1 MNRQIR
7 ILSSNPEKI
16 KEIRD
21 ILNEFN
27 IDVIPNKTKLEEL
40 QTDDVIHLVKDK
52 ALKAYKKIGRPL
64 IVEHTGLYIEKINGL
79 PGGLTQIFW
88 DTLQADKFAEIFGA
102 DDDSSK
108 AQAKTTVCYVDGKN
122 FKIFEGKINGSIT
135 NHPKGDRT
143 FQWDCIF
150 IPDGKNMT
158 FAEMGTLEKNK
169 ISMRKQ
175 ALNEF
180 AKYLN
185 EQ

>member
-1 MNRQIR
+1 
-7 ILSSNPEKI
+7 
-16 KEIRD
+16 
-21 ILNEFN
+21 
-27 IDVIPNKTKLEEL
+27 
-40 QTDDVIHLVKDK
+40 
-52 ALKAYKKIGRPL
+52 
-64 IVEHTGLYIEKINGL
+64 
-79 PGGLTQIFW
+79 
-88 DTLQADKFAEIFGA
+88 
-102 DDDSSK
+102 
-108 AQAKTTVCYVDGKN
+108 VDGKN
-122 FKIFEGKINGSIT
+122 FKIFEGKINGCIT

-175 ALNEF
+175 ALTEF